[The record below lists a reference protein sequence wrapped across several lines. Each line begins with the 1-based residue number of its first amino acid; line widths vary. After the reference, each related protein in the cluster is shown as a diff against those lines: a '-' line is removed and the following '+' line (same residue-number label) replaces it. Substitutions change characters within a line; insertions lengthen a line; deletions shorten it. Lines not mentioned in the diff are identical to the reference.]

1 MGFEAKINFNT
12 RANTKLDLI
21 MTDIAEY
28 KSAIEVAPIANNDHC
43 TILLKRCP
51 ASTSSYVS
59 LKRRLITTELSV
71 LLDLAKAE
79 WQDVLSLNNIHR
91 IVEALHKTIN
101 DILNKHCPFVTI
113 KKRED
118 KLPWMSIL
126 LVKIVK
132 ARDKVYRK
140 SSPTYEVL
148 RAFAQCKTFTN
159 KREFTNNQ
167 LYNKQNTRQW

>member
-1 MGFEAKINFNT
+1 MGFEEKVNFNT
-12 RANTKLDLI
+12 TANAKLDLI

-28 KSAIEVAPIANNDHC
+28 KSAIELAPIANNDHC

-59 LKRRLITTELSV
+59 LKRRLITTERMQSV
-71 LLDLAKAE
+71 LLDLAKE
-79 WQDVLSLNNIHR
+79 ELQDVLSLNNIHK

-118 KLPWMSIL
+118 KLPNF
-126 LVKIVK
+126 
-132 ARDKVYRK
+132 K
-140 SSPTYEVL
+140 STCST
-148 RAFAQCKTFTN
+148 
-159 KREFTNNQ
+159 
-167 LYNKQNTRQW
+167 